1 MRMFVLTIAAAAFAS
16 SGARAGDSAWL
27 ADAISSARSG
37 AVIDIPAGDYDLTDQ
52 KIYKSITLK
61 GSADGKT
68 VFRSAAVTEKGILV
82 PLTGVDL
89 RVENITFSG
98 AKSWDRNGA
107 GVRHEGRNLTLVNC
121 RFIGNEDGVLSTGD
135 KNGNI
140 VIERSL
146 FRESGFGDG
155 QSHGV
160 YVDGAALVDVRDSKF
175 VSTRIGHHLKS
186 LSKRTIVRG
195 TTFDDGHGRGS
206 YAIDAS
212 RGGALIAENNVF
224 IQASDAENWAI
235 INYDLTRGGAADG
248 VTIAENRVINRFQG
262 GVFLRNDTKLQPVM
276 RANTIENL
284 GKKPLALTNPGSPAP
299 RDN

>member
-1 MRMFVLTIAAAAFAS
+1 M
-16 SGARAGDSAWL
+16 
-27 ADAISSARSG
+27 
-37 AVIDIPAGDYDLTDQ
+37 
-52 KIYKSITLK
+52 
-61 GSADGKT
+61 
-68 VFRSAAVTEKGILV
+68 
-82 PLTGVDL
+82 
-89 RVENITFSG
+89 
-98 AKSWDRNGA
+98 
-107 GVRHEGRNLTLVNC
+107 
-121 RFIGNEDGVLSTGD
+121 
-135 KNGNI
+135 
-140 VIERSL
+140 
-146 FRESGFGDG
+146 
-155 QSHGV
+155 
-160 YVDGAALVDVRDSKF
+160 
-175 VSTRIGHHLKS
+175 
-186 LSKRTIVRG
+186 RG